1 MNIENT
7 RKVISLIDKRIIRQ
21 LGKKEMN
28 EEEIDIL
35 SSLKSEYTEE
45 LNKLIRINNTKEMFN
60 KDNYKKLPK

>member
-35 SSLKSEYTEE
+35 SSLKSEFTKE
-45 LNKLIRINNTKEMFN
+45 LNKLIRINNTKEMFKN
-60 KDNYKKLPK
+60 DKYRK